1 MSTEQ
6 RHDAGDFRVVLAT
19 NRPIVR
25 GWFAGLDTSSPTPV
39 SVTPLPLS
47 SRAVAAASEAVSAAN
62 VGVFDASVELTE
74 ALQVCAEMRA
84 CRPALP
90 VAALFCCPESAT
102 PMALRALLDARV
114 RSFLSL
120 EVSAEETLRLLRGLA
135 GGQGVIHVR
144 LGEESTATLLDHGE
158 DAAMQLS
165 DDDIGI
171 LKLVALGLPDHEIG
185 RRVFLS
191 PHTVK
196 HRIERLRR
204 RARARNRI
212 QLAAWAGRLE
222 ASGTTRATPTPGGE
236 PIARVVSLCPG
247 RPGREN

>member
-1 MSTEQ
+1 MTTEQ
-6 RHDAGDFRVVLAT
+6 RHEAGDLRVVLAT

-25 GWFAGLDTSSPTPV
+25 GWFAGLDTSSVTRV
-39 SVTPLPLS
+39 SVAQLPLS
-47 SRAVAAASEAVSAAN
+47 SGAVAAASEVVSAAD
-62 VGVFDASVELTE
+62 VGVFDASIELTE

-84 CRPALP
+84 CQPALP

-135 GGQGVIHVR
+135 GGRGVIHVR
-144 LGEESTATLLDHGE
+144 LGEQSTAVLLDHAE
-158 DAAMQLS
+158 DAALRLS

-171 LKLVALGLPDHEIG
+171 LKLVALGLSDHEIG
-185 RRVFLS
+185 QRVFLS

-212 QLAAWAGRLE
+212 ELAAWAGRLE
-222 ASGTTRATPTPGGE
+222 ASYTARATPTPRPE
-236 PIARVVSLCPG
+236 PEPSGLSRRTA
-247 RPGREN
+247 